1 MKRSSLT
8 LLLIIIITLSLF
20 SAGVQ
25 ETVLVSPTTYVDS
38 RGASIP
44 VMNNVSRIV
53 SLSPNVSETIAA
65 LGGVNLLVGRTDY
78 CTYPAEIASV
88 ETIGDLMS
96 PSVEKIVSLN
106 PELVIVSN
114 LGQKEVVEAL
124 ENAGIVVAY
133 INKTQSMEGTFS
145 LIEDI
150 ALLIG
155 KEKEATLLVNE
166 MKTEIENVKNRV
178 ASMRSISV
186 YYVAGFGQWGDFT
199 ATGDTFIHEMLEI
212 AGGDNIAKDATNW
225 TFSIEELLIKNPE
238 IIILPPLWNST
249 FLETKEAFISY
260 DSYKQLDAVK
270 QNKIF
275 DIDSD
280 ILNRQGPRS
289 AHGVTL
295 LSEILHPYN

>member
-1 MKRSSLT
+1 MKRSSLM